1 VEVDP
6 MRIGERTRVAAAF
19 GAVWVIWGSTYLAIA
34 WAVETIPPMLM
45 IGVRCVVAGAAL
57 YGWARLRGGPRPR
70 AEHWRDA
77 ALAGFLLFVT
87 GQAVLAWAETR
98 IPSGAA
104 SLLIAT
110 EPLFITLLAWR
121 GGSATGSAAAA
132 PGLGGMLA
140 ILAGFAGV
148 AVLALPGVG
157 GGGLDP
163 LGAAAAVFA
172 SLSWSV
178 GVFRAGSRSGI
189 SAGQTAGMQLL
200 AAGVVLLAISALTG
214 EMGAVPV
221 AGASVRSLA
230 ALAYLVVFGSLVA
243 FGAYVWLLD
252 RVGAARLST
261 HAYVNPLVAVVLGSL
276 LNREPVTAGL
286 VGATALILGSVVMLL
301 RPRAPARP
309 RGGGAA
315 PGRRPPSV
323 ARRPPDLRLSDT
335 LHRRDGEAR
344 RVLVLPEGRA
354 RVGIEKPAVGVDRAR
369 LPEEG
374 DLERGTAPTQVIAEP
389 VPALGEE
396 LAPALLDDVR
406 DHVVLRGQVRGGH
419 RRDARARV

>member
-1 VEVDP
+1 LGAGGGGERGLEVDP
-6 MRIGERTRVAAAF
+6 MRIGERTTVAAAF

-57 YGWARLRGGPRPR
+57 YGWARMRGGPRPR

-132 PGLGGMLA
+132 PGLRGMLA

-163 LGAAAAVFA
+163 LGAAAAVLA

-189 SAGQTAGMQLL
+189 PAGQTAGMQLL
-200 AAGVVLLAISALTG
+200 VAGGLLLAISALTG
-214 EMGAVPV
+214 EMGVVPV
-221 AGASVRSLA
+221 AGPSVRSLA

-261 HAYVNPLVAVVLGSL
+261 HAYVNPLVAVVLGSM

-301 RPRAPARP
+301 RPVAPARVGAPPWEAAAKRGAPPP
-309 RGGGAA
+309 RSPPCRHPTASAYPTPSTVGTGKHVAFSYSLSGAPVSGSSSRPSGWIE
-315 PGRRPPSV
+315 PGSPRKGISNAVPRQRR
-323 ARRPPDLRLSDT
+323 
-335 LHRRDGEAR
+335 
-344 RVLVLPEGRA
+344 
-354 RVGIEKPAVGVDRAR
+354 
-369 LPEEG
+369 
-374 DLERGTAPTQVIAEP
+374 
-389 VPALGEE
+389 
-396 LAPALLDDVR
+396 
-406 DHVVLRGQVRGGH
+406 
-419 RRDARARV
+419 

>member
-1 VEVDP
+1 LGAGGGGERGLEVDP
-6 MRIGERTRVAAAF
+6 MRIGERTTVAAAF

-57 YGWARLRGGPRPR
+57 YGWARMRGGPRPR

-163 LGAAAAVFA
+163 LGAAAAVLA

-189 SAGQTAGMQLL
+189 PAGQTAGMQLL
-200 AAGVVLLAISALTG
+200 VAGVVLLAISALTG

-221 AGASVRSLA
+221 AGPSVRSLA

-261 HAYVNPLVAVVLGSL
+261 HAYVNPLVAVVLGSM

-286 VGATALILGSVVMLL
+286 VGATALILGSVVLLL
-301 RPRAPARP
+301 RPRAPAPQR
-309 RGGGAA
+309 A
-315 PGRRPPSV
+315 GRR
-323 ARRPPDLRLSDT
+323 RLSDT
-335 LHRRDGEAR
+335 LHRRHREAR
-344 RVLVLPEGRA
+344 RVLVLPERRA
-354 RVGIEKPAVGVDRAR
+354 RVGIEQPAVGVDRAR

-374 DLERGTAPTQVIAEP
+374 DLERSTAPTQVIAEP

-396 LAPALLDDVR
+396 LASALLDDVR